1 MEVRAQLKFELV
13 SRTQAMPCAAEAVMP
28 KVAACGSMCAQNQ
41 INFAHKAEVMA
52 LWVCCQLAEPS
63 WGVILR
69 RLGSSFEHL
78 KY

>member
-52 LWVCCQLAEPS
+52 LWVCCQLAERLGMSSPP
-63 WGVILR
+63 
-69 RLGSSFEHL
+69 LGSSFEPSNL
-78 KY
+78 